1 MKERVE
7 KVFREILED
16 EDFIF
21 NLDLRIED
29 IEGWDSLVHIQII
42 LALEEEFNI
51 KLTTQQI
58 TQIKSLKD
66 IMDILE

>member
-21 NLDLRIED
+21 NLDLRRED